1 MDAIEIRR
9 QYSTHYLDFSR
20 VRTGEEHM
28 ARPATATIPVFKL
41 YGETAAWP
49 TPDLIHCESIPERSK
64 MHEWEIKPH
73 RHGDLV
79 QLLYVQSGRAMLKVE
94 DVVTEVETP
103 SLQVVPALSVHT
115 FRFAEDIQGHI
126 LSLAKP
132 LVEQLETAL
141 DSSAMRTTRCYE
153 LGADSHYVDTLFSA
167 IAREYRQ
174 PRAGRDLMLHSLIS
188 VLVVWLSRRSSE
200 HAGEEIHAMDRG
212 REHLQVFMHQLEA
225 SFREHWSIHQHA
237 QAMGISAA
245 HLNSLCRRLCN
256 QSALQIISQRL
267 LLEARRNLI
276 YTTMTINQVSDSL
289 GFSEPA
295 YFSRFFKRAT
305 GQSPKAFRQQ
315 K

>member
-1 MDAIEIRR
+1 M
-9 QYSTHYLDFSR
+9 DFSR
-20 VRTGEEHM
+20 VQEACRM
-28 ARPATATIPVFKL
+28 SRPAITAIPVFKL
-41 YGETAAWP
+41 YGETTAWP

-79 QLLYVQSGRAMLKVE
+79 QLLYVQSGKAMLKVE
-94 DVVTEVETP
+94 DRVSEVETP

-115 FRFAEDIQGHI
+115 FRFSEDIQGHI

-132 LVEQLETAL
+132 LVEQLETTL
-141 DSSAMRTTRCYE
+141 DSSAMRTARCYE

-174 PRAGRDLMLHSLIS
+174 PKAGRDLMLHSLIN
-188 VLVVWLSRRSSE
+188 VLVVWLSRRNSE
-200 HAGEEIHAMDRG
+200 DAGEQVQTMDRG
-212 REHLQVFMHQLEA
+212 REHLQVFMHQLET
-225 SFREHWSIHQHA
+225 SFREHWSIEQHA

-245 HLNSLCRRLCN
+245 HLNALCRRLCD

-267 LLEARRNLI
+267 LLEAKRNLI

-305 GQSPKAFRQQ
+305 GQSPREFRQQ

>member
-1 MDAIEIRR
+1 
-9 QYSTHYLDFSR
+9 
-20 VRTGEEHM
+20 M

-174 PRAGRDLMLHSLIS
+174 PRAGRDLMLHSLIN
-188 VLVVWLSRRSSE
+188 VLVHSPACAGHGHQRRAFEFAVSAPVQPVGLADHQPAAVAGGQAQPDLHHHDHQSGVRQPRVFRTRLFFALLQTRHRAVAQSVSSAEIETGRSRAPRLP
-200 HAGEEIHAMDRG
+200 AGYCRG
-212 REHLQVFMHQLEA
+212 IRP
-225 SFREHWSIHQHA
+225 RPD
-237 QAMGISAA
+237 
-245 HLNSLCRRLCN
+245 NT
-256 QSALQIISQRL
+256 
-267 LLEARRNLI
+267 ARR
-276 YTTMTINQVSDSL
+276 
-289 GFSEPA
+289 P
-295 YFSRFFKRAT
+295 RHRAT
-305 GQSPKAFRQQ
+305 SSGADRQTPAAACPAAP
-315 K
+315 

>member
-1 MDAIEIRR
+1 M
-9 QYSTHYLDFSR
+9 S
-20 VRTGEEHM
+20 
-28 ARPATATIPVFKL
+28 RPAITAIPVFKL
-41 YGETAAWP
+41 YGETTAWP
-49 TPDLIHCESIPERSK
+49 TPDLIHCESIPERSR
-64 MHEWEIKPH
+64 MHDWEIKPH

-79 QLLYVQSGRAMLKVE
+79 QLLYVQSGKAMLKVE
-94 DVVTEVETP
+94 DRVSKVETA

-132 LVEQLETAL
+132 LVEQLETTL
-141 DSSAMRTTRCYE
+141 DSSAMRTARCYE
-153 LGADSHYVDTLFSA
+153 LVADSHYVDTLFSA

-174 PRAGRDLMLHSLIS
+174 PRAGRDLMLHSLIN
-188 VLVVWLSRRSSE
+188 VLVVWLSRRNSE
-200 HAGEEIHAMDRG
+200 EAGEQVQTMDRG
-212 REHLQVFMHQLEA
+212 REHLQVFMHQLETC
-225 SFREHWSIHQHA
+225 FREHWSIEQHA

-245 HLNSLCRRLCN
+245 HLNALCRRLCD

-267 LLEARRNLI
+267 LLEAKRNLI
-276 YTTMTINQVSDSL
+276 YTTLTINQVSDSL

-305 GQSPKAFRQQ
+305 GQSPREFRQQ

>member
-1 MDAIEIRR
+1 
-9 QYSTHYLDFSR
+9 
-20 VRTGEEHM
+20 M
-28 ARPATATIPVFKL
+28 ARPAVTAIPVFKL
-41 YGETAAWP
+41 YGETTAWP

-79 QLLYVQSGRAMLKVE
+79 QLLYVQSGKAMLKVE
-94 DVVTEVETP
+94 DMVSEVQTP

-126 LSLAKP
+126 LSLARP

-141 DSSAMRTTRCYE
+141 DITAMSTARCYS

-174 PRAGRDLMLHSLIS
+174 PGAGRDLMLHSLIN
-188 VLVVWLSRRSSE
+188 VLVVWLSRRCSA
-200 HAGEEIHAMDRG
+200 HAGEETHSPDRG
-212 REHLQVFMHQLEA
+212 REHLQAFMHQLEA
-225 SFREHWSIHQHA
+225 SFREHWSIDQHA
-237 QAMGISAA
+237 QAMGLSAA
-245 HLNSLCRRLCN
+245 HLNALCRRLCN

-267 LLEARRNLI
+267 LLEAKRNLI

-305 GQSPKAFRQQ
+305 GQSPREFRQQ

>member
-1 MDAIEIRR
+1 M
-9 QYSTHYLDFSR
+9 S
-20 VRTGEEHM
+20 
-28 ARPATATIPVFKL
+28 RPAIAAIPVFKL
-41 YGETAAWP
+41 YGETTAWP
-49 TPDLIHCESIPERSK
+49 TPDLIHCESIPERSRI
-64 MHEWEIKPH
+64 HEWEIKPH

-79 QLLYVQSGRAMLKVE
+79 QLLYVQSGKAMLKVE
-94 DVVTEVETP
+94 DRVSEVETP

-115 FRFAEDIQGHI
+115 FRFSRDIQGHI
-126 LSLAKP
+126 LSLARP
-132 LVEQLETAL
+132 LVEQLEAAL
-141 DSSAMRTTRCYE
+141 DISGLSTARCYA
-153 LGADSHYVDTLFSA
+153 LGADSDYVDTLFTA
-167 IAREYRQ
+167 IASEYRQ
-174 PRAGRDLMLHSLIS
+174 PGAGRDLMLHSLVN
-188 VLVVWLSRRSSE
+188 VLTVWLSRRSSE

-225 SFREHWSIHQHA
+225 SFREHWSIDQHA

-245 HLNSLCRRLCN
+245 HLNALCRRLCN

-267 LLEARRNLI
+267 LLEAKRNLI
-276 YTTMTINQVSDSL
+276 YTTLTINQVSDSL